1 MTQKVITQMNKETVL
16 EALSHVND
24 PDLKRDLVTLKM
36 IDNIVIEG
44 KKLSFEIIL
53 TTPACPLK
61 SQMEKDCKEA
71 IATYISP
78 EIAVEVKFTS
88 KVRDILQMRDIK
100 LPGVKNVIAVVSGK
114 GGVGKSTVAANL
126 AVALARLG
134 AKVGLVDADIYGPSV
149 PIMFGLEDYH
159 PQAKQEGDKTWIIP
173 AERYGIKL
181 VSTGFFVDP
190 DKALAWRGPMAS
202 NALRQL
208 FTDTQWGELD
218 YLICDMPPGTGD
230 IHLTLVQGL
239 TLAGAVV
246 VGTPQKVAV
255 ADVKKAVALFDMDS
269 LQVPILGIVENMA
282 FFTPAELPDAKYY
295 IFGKDGCKKLA
306 DSLKIPLLA
315 QIPIV
320 QSIAEAGDAGK
331 PIVTDG
337 ASIAGEAFSVL
348 AQNVAQQ
355 LSIKH
360 INMN

>member
-1 MTQKVITQMNKETVL
+1 MAQLNNNTVL
-16 EALSHVND
+16 NALSHVLD
-24 PDLKRDLVTLKM
+24 PDLKQDLVSLKM
-36 IDNIVIEG
+36 IDNITIEETS
-44 KKLSFEIIL
+44 LSFEVIL

-61 SQMEKDCKEA
+61 GKIESDCKEA
-71 IATYISP
+71 IAQYISP
-78 EIAVEVKFTS
+78 NISVNVKFTS
-88 KVRDILQMRDIK
+88 KVRDVRQMRDIK

-149 PIMFGLEDYH
+149 PIMFGLEGYR
-159 PQAKQEGDKTWIIP
+159 PQAEQEGDKTWIIP

-181 VSTGFFVDP
+181 ISTGFFIDP

-208 FTDTQWGELD
+208 FADTQWGELD

-255 ADVKKAVALFDMDS
+255 ADVKKAIALFGMEPLD
-269 LQVPILGIVENMA
+269 VPILGIVENMA
-282 FFTPAELPDAKYY
+282 YFTPAELPDAKYY
-295 IFGKDGCKKLA
+295 IFGKDGCKQLA
-306 DSLKIPLLA
+306 DLLNIPLLA

-320 QSIAEAGDAGK
+320 QSISESGDAGK
-331 PIVTDG
+331 PIVTDE
-337 ASIAGEAFSVL
+337 ASIAGQAFSIL

-355 LSIKH
+355 LAIQQVNVNKQ
-360 INMN
+360 

>member
-1 MTQKVITQMNKETVL
+1 MITKEQIL
-16 EALSHVND
+16 DALSHVND

-36 IDNIVIEG
+36 IENIVIDG
-44 KKLSFEIIL
+44 LQLSFDLVL

-61 SQMEKDCKEA
+61 HKMESDCKDA
-71 IATYISP
+71 IAKYVSP
-78 EIAVEVKFTS
+78 EMVVNVKFTS
-88 KVRDILQMRDIK
+88 KVRDVQQMRDIK

-134 AKVGLVDADIYGPSV
+134 AKVGLVDADIYGPSI
-149 PIMFGLEDYH
+149 PIMFGLIGYH
-159 PQAKQEGDKTWIIP
+159 PEAFQEGEKTWIVP
-173 AERYGIKL
+173 AERYGVKL

-190 DKALAWRGPMAS
+190 GKALAWRGPMAS
-202 NALRQL
+202 SAMRQL
-208 FTDTQWGELD
+208 FAETMWGELD

-246 VGTPQKVAV
+246 VGTPQQVAV
-255 ADVKKAVALFDMDS
+255 ADVRKAVALFEMDG

-282 FFTPAELPDAKYY
+282 YFTPAELPDSKYY
-295 IFGKDGCKKLA
+295 IFGKDGCKNLA
-306 DSLKIPLLA
+306 SELNIPLLA

-320 QSIAEAGDAGK
+320 QSIAESGDAGK
-331 PIVTDG
+331 PVVATED
-337 ASIAGEAFSVL
+337 SIAAKAFSEL

-355 LSIKH
+355 ISINSYKK
-360 INMN
+360 

>member
-1 MTQKVITQMNKETVL
+1 MILIKKEQIL

-36 IDNIVIEG
+36 IENIEIKENIVTFD
-44 KKLSFEIIL
+44 LVL

-61 SQMEKDCKEA
+61 SKMEHDCKEA
-71 IATYISP
+71 ISNFVSKDIQV
-78 EIAVEVKFTS
+78 EINFTS
-88 KVRDILQMRDIK
+88 RVRDVMQMRDIK

-134 AKVGLVDADIYGPSV
+134 AKVGLVDADIYGPSM
-149 PIMFGLEDYH
+149 PIMFGLEGYH
-159 PQAKQEGDKTWIIP
+159 PLAEQIGDKTMIIP
-173 AERYGIKL
+173 AEKYGVKL
-181 VSTGFFVDP
+181 VSVGFFIDP

-202 NALRQL
+202 SALRQL
-208 FTDTQWGELD
+208 FAETKWGELD

-230 IHLTLVQGL
+230 IHLTLIQGL

-246 VGTPQKVAV
+246 VGTPQNVAV
-255 ADVKKAVALFDMDS
+255 ADVKKAVALFEMDTLS
-269 LQVPILGIVENMA
+269 VPILGIVENMA
-282 FFTPAELPDAKYY
+282 YFTPAELPDHKYY

-306 DSLKIPLLA
+306 ESLKIPLLA

-320 QSIAEAGDAGK
+320 QSISESGDAGK
-331 PIVTDG
+331 PIVTDET
-337 ASIAGEAFSVL
+337 SIAGKAFTDL

-355 LSIKH
+355 LAIQIDK
-360 INMN
+360 

>member
-1 MTQKVITQMNKETVL
+1 MTQLNNDTVL
-16 EALSHVND
+16 NALSHVFD
-24 PDLKRDLVTLKM
+24 PDLKRDLVSLKM
-36 IDNIVIEG
+36 IDNIAIDG
-44 KKLSFEIIL
+44 TNLSFELIL

-61 SQMEKDCKEA
+61 SQMESDCKEA
-71 IATYISP
+71 IAKYISP
-78 EIAVEVKFTS
+78 NISINVKFTS
-88 KVRDILQMRDIK
+88 KVHDVRQMRDIK

-134 AKVGLVDADIYGPSV
+134 AKVGLVDADIYGPSM
-149 PIMFGLEDYH
+149 PIMFGLEGYH
-159 PQAKQEGDKTWIIP
+159 PQAEQEGDKTWIIP

-181 VSTGFFVDP
+181 VSIGFFVDP
-190 DKALAWRGPMAS
+190 EKALAWRGPMAS

-208 FTDTQWGELD
+208 FADTQWGELD

-255 ADVKKAVALFDMDS
+255 ADVKKAIALFGMEP

-282 FFTPAELPDAKYY
+282 YFTPAELPDAKYY
-295 IFGKDGCKKLA
+295 IFGKDGCKQLA
-306 DSLKIPLLA
+306 DSLNIPLLA

-320 QSIAEAGDAGK
+320 QSISESGDAGK
-331 PIVTDG
+331 PIVTDE
-337 ASIAGEAFSVL
+337 ASIAGQAFSTL

-355 LSIKH
+355 LVIQH
-360 INMN
+360 IDIN